1 MQFDTASQSNY
12 KVTWTCPLS
21 PRLWDFD
28 YPKLVTFSPLDCPE
42 VIEVIGVLKKASL
55 AMMRDILRSDAKQP
69 KLLLNELFGV

>member
-1 MQFDTASQSNY
+1 
-12 KVTWTCPLS
+12 
-21 PRLWDFD
+21 LWNFD

-42 VIEVIGVLKKASL
+42 VIEAIGVLKKASL